1 MKILIIAVVIGF
13 VYLLG
18 AYNSLT
24 RQRNRV
30 RQAASGIDVYLTER
44 FDLIPNLVECV
55 KGYAKHEKDIFTTI
69 TKMRENYYQS
79 RQLKDG
85 EILNNEVNKVIAV
98 SENYPELKASEQF
111 LELQRKLSKL
121 ESQLQAARRIYNSEI
136 NIYNNSVQTFPKK
149 LIAGLF
155 NFKELEYFEA
165 ENEAKSNIKL

>member
-1 MKILIIAVVIGF
+1 MSLLIIIIVIVF
-13 VYLLG
+13 IYIL
-18 AYNSLT
+18 AIYNSLI
-24 RQRNRV
+24 RGRNKV

-55 KGYAKHEKDIFTTI
+55 KGYAKHEKEIFTTI

-85 EILNNEVNKVIAV
+85 EALNNEVNKVIAV

-111 LELQRKLSKL
+111 LELQKKLSKL
-121 ESQLQAARRIYNSEI
+121 ESQLQAARRIYNSEV
-136 NIYNNSVQTFPKK
+136 NIYNNKVQTFPSNI
-149 LIAGLF
+149 IAGLF

-165 ENEAKSNIKL
+165 EYEAKSNVKL